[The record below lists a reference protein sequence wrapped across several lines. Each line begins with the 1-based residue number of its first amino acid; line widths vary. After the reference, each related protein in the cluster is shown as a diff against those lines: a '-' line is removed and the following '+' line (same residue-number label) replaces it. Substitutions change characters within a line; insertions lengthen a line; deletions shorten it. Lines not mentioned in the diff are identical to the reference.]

1 MKAFNSVLNVF
12 IDLFSSTLNDDE
24 KESFEQVLEEH
35 IKENEIL
42 KSQSD
47 NVILNITSVKVIS
60 QVQSSAVENGWT
72 TTNGGRIRSLDAEG
86 VTIETSVI
94 GTMTYGTYPDGYV
107 VDEVIA
113 TALNSDFN
121 VFVSGLKSD
130 QSFSLA
136 IRGDDQEDI
145 DGNDN
150 IRKRNSIILW
160 ISVACGT
167 GGMIMGALLL
177 LAHSRRKK
185 LQEFRLATD
194 RRLNNP
200 ENSNELIHSFTSS
213 YIEEDKEER
222 WVPEWDPNK
231 IYEARS
237 DRSCTFNKSSSDDF
251 PESDYNSSTPM
262 STSTVSLGINL
273 SPNARTEAMKH
284 HQNFW
289 FEPRSYSQ
297 EKESPESQKKDFSA
311 PHTTFVTYASPGP
324 VGVVIE
330 TTKDGPM
337 VHSVRSTS
345 QLLGTVMPGDI
356 IIGLDNI
363 ETQELVAPALTRLM
377 ARKSQ
382 QEQRKIT
389 FLRPL

>member
-1 MKAFNSVLNVF
+1 M
-12 IDLFSSTLNDDE
+12 FSSALNDDE
-24 KESFEQVLEEH
+24 KESFERVLEEH

-47 NVILNITSVKVIS
+47 NVILNITSVNVIS
-60 QVQSSAVENGWT
+60 QVHSSAAEIGWT
-72 TTNGGRIRSLDAEG
+72 TTNGKRIRSLDAEG
-86 VTIETSVI
+86 ILIEISVT
-94 GTMTYGTYPDGYV
+94 GTMTYGKYPDRYV

-121 VFVSGLKSD
+121 DFVSRLKSD

-136 IRGDDQEDI
+136 IGGDDQEDM

-150 IRKRNSIILW
+150 AGKRNSIILW

-185 LQEFRLATD
+185 LQEFRLAID
-194 RRLNNP
+194 RRLNYP
-200 ENSNELIHSFTSS
+200 ENSNEFNQSFTSS
-213 YIEEDKEER
+213 YIEEEK

-231 IYEARS
+231 IYEAKS
-237 DRSCTFNKSSSDDF
+237 GPSCTFNKSSSDDF
-251 PESDYNSSTPM
+251 PGSDYNSSTPM

-273 SPNARTEAMKH
+273 SPNARNEAMKH
-284 HQNFW
+284 HQHFW

-363 ETQELVAPALTRLM
+363 ETRELVAPALTRLM